1 MNYQEVIFWHIDLN
15 PLTKINNQAKY
26 IILSQKDYNQVI
38 LNLPNFKIKPIVVA
52 YNGAYVKDL
61 ETDTVIIDKP
71 IAKEIVKKIGNYC
84 QRHDVTL
91 LKDKYVITLL
101 TKNYSRLLIMP
112 GYFNDCIAPL
122 TFYTKLPIKV
132 NNGYQHMINNCQ
144 VNLLATITALLNYL
158 EAKNIDLITL
168 NNWSLT
174 MATYINAGNYQFNLN
189 SLASKSNLL
198 DNYSKG
204 EI

>member
-1 MNYQEVIFWHIDLN
+1 
-15 PLTKINNQAKY
+15 
-26 IILSQKDYNQVI
+26 
-38 LNLPNFKIKPIVVA
+38 
-52 YNGAYVKDL
+52 
-61 ETDTVIIDKP
+61 
-71 IAKEIVKKIGNYC
+71 
-84 QRHDVTL
+84 
-91 LKDKYVITLL
+91 
-101 TKNYSRLLIMP
+101 
-112 GYFNDCIAPL
+112 
-122 TFYTKLPIKV
+122 
-132 NNGYQHMINNCQ
+132 MINNCQ